1 MGTPLPSVPSPLL
14 DMWPWGW
21 HQDGHTNGV
30 YKCPASPFHPWTC
43 GLRGGTGMG
52 ALMGSNERT
61 FGPLSAQCPLSITE
75 EAVLRMAP
83 RWAHRW
89 GPPLPSIPS
98 PSLGTPSPGLMGAPR
113 VGLLGAPRGWVDG
126 RPPGWVDGRPP
137 GLMGA
142 PRPRSALTPRS
153 PRSHAL
159 HPGAVWHSHQ
169 RSLRAL
175 PERTAE
181 PGGRPIPHGS
191 ARRRPHGRPGSA
203 QLQHLHGE
211 LRRGVGRLP
220 LPAAGR
226 RAARR
231 LRCWI
236 IFRKII
242 C

>member
-1 MGTPLPSVPSPLL
+1 MTAGWAHPWDPQVPKVPSPSLRTWTSGWHRDGHTNGVPSAQCPLSVTGHVALGVTLEWTHKWGPSVSPFHSWARGSRGGTGMGAPLGTPLPSVPSPLL

-142 PRPRSALTPRS
+142 PRGCWAP
-153 PRSHAL
+153 
-159 HPGAVWHSHQ
+159 PGRV
-169 RSLRAL
+169 
-175 PERTAE
+175 
-181 PGGRPIPHGS
+181 
-191 ARRRPHGRPGSA
+191 RR
-203 QLQHLHGE
+203 
-211 LRRGVGRLP
+211 
-220 LPAAGR
+220 
-226 RAARR
+226 
-231 LRCWI
+231 
-236 IFRKII
+236 
-242 C
+242 